1 MEKHMKQNVEKG
13 RDFLRG
19 SVSPPLCV
27 GVRER
32 LGVAMRPSGVGVG
45 GTKGRDDQQ
54 SSRMRPRQRGSR
66 RAEGEGHQRAPEGQG
81 GPNRGRAMMEAA
93 RARPRG
99 ERAPRAPR
107 PGRDVAP
114 MAVRRRHG
122 VLVLYPFHGASMGR
136 VSSMVV
142 GNMPGA

>member
-1 MEKHMKQNVEKG
+1 
-13 RDFLRG
+13 
-19 SVSPPLCV
+19 
-27 GVRER
+27 
-32 LGVAMRPSGVGVG
+32 
-45 GTKGRDDQQ
+45 
-54 SSRMRPRQRGSR
+54 
-66 RAEGEGHQRAPEGQG
+66 
-81 GPNRGRAMMEAA
+81 MEAA